1 MIFVTYATADGALIN
16 ISDTLP
22 APNIAHCTRSI
33 DAASVDVSA
42 WNPATMRFDT
52 EGATVRRITKQ
63 DLIDR
68 MQPEEM
74 AGILTAAKTD
84 VMAEAWLFRFNSVTP
99 DPDGTSI
106 DLDDPRT
113 VAGLTA
119 MFGAVR
125 ATEILA

>member
-22 APNIAHCTRSI
+22 APNVAHCTRAVDARSV
-33 DAASVDVSA
+33 DAAS
-42 WNPATMRFDT
+42 WNPQTLQFTD
-52 EGATVRRITKQ
+52 EGTQVRRITKQ
-63 DLIDR
+63 QLIDR
-68 MQPEEM
+68 LAPEEM
-74 AGILTAAKTD
+74 AGILMAAKTD